1 MLHVTRKQPNDR
13 STKGIGSMWYIYIHI
28 YIYVRI
34 YIYREREWS
43 LYIWHTVCKVNE
55 PSPWPYCR
63 NALPWFAD
71 WCHAQHMFL
80 KHYQTCSIISFRDT
94 LYQMSHKVQII
105 THCQP
110 HRLFVMTSL
119 HLSALSV
126 SISGLWPCFFLLFSP
141 TPSLSLPDL
150 SLSLPLSL
158 PLSPLSL
165 SPSLSLSFPLFS
177 SLLSFSCF
185 LLKAQIRSY
194 WPTFVEILCVACAR
208 LQTAYFTCL

>member
-1 MLHVTRKQPNDR
+1 MYVYT
-13 STKGIGSMWYIYIHI
+13 YI
-28 YIYVRI
+28 
-34 YIYREREWS
+34 EREWS

-126 SISGLWPCFFLLFSP
+126 SISGLWPCFFFCF
-141 TPSLSLPDL
+141 SLP
-150 SLSLPLSL
+150 P
-158 PLSPLSL
+158 PLSL
-165 SPSLSLSFPLFS
+165 SPISLSLSPPLSPSLPPISLSLSFPFFS
-177 SLLSFSCF
+177 IVFVSSQLL
-185 LLKAQIRSY
+185 LLPA
-194 WPTFVEILCVACAR
+194 
-208 LQTAYFTCL
+208 